1 MRVRDHELFVRDGF
15 DIHVMARD
23 APPHSHPHHSHSLTP
38 LTPPTFLR
46 HQPPR
51 TASDTASYPRAAP
64 PLTQVRLT
72 LAEAVLGG
80 RVVVPTLEG
89 QAAPQLPP
97 GAVHPL
103 SRTRP

>member
-1 MRVRDHELFVRDGF
+1 MRDHELFVRDGF

-23 APPHSHPHHSHSLTP
+23 G
-38 LTPPTFLR
+38 
-46 HQPPR
+46 PR
-51 TASDTASYPRAAP
+51 TATRTTHTHSPHSPLRRSYDTSPQELPLTLPLTHAR